1 MAETP
6 LFDQAMEAIEKR
18 DKSHAREILARLLK
32 DDPTNVACW
41 LWMSTL
47 VETSK
52 EQIYCLQEVLKFD
65 PNNETARRGLI
76 SIGGLQAD
84 PQKMPPPGLVK
95 RKWQVAAPTVA
106 KETQAKTPLPW
117 KKILPGA
124 VLGVAALVLMVVG
137 IIGLGRR
144 PAVDRGYAQVVNT
157 MPPSS
162 TPLPTSSPVVRS
174 VTPRVT
180 GTAPLWTQLEATY
193 TPTPLVINTPHPR
206 TEAYRSAMSAYGRG
220 EWDKVVNFM
229 EQVYQSDET
238 AVDALYYVG
247 EGYRMQREYEKALQA
262 YNRGIKV
269 DSGFAPLFLGRARVA
284 PLVDKKADPLA
295 DLLLAI
301 ELDASLAEAH
311 FELARYY
318 IGVNQLELAQE
329 SLDRGTALQPGSPY
343 TALYQAEIDLAA
355 GRAEPALE
363 KARQAQQMDITLLE
377 TYLVMAEAMQANGM
391 MTESLEPLSIYLGF
405 RKNEAQPYLLQA
417 RAVYSQGDLDG
428 ALGIINKA
436 LDLNPKNP
444 APYLE
449 RGLIY
454 IDKGELDLARKDLN
468 YGLGLDHS
476 SFELSLNLG
485 RVFMLQGFVGD
496 GFIQINKSEELAKTD
511 RQFAALYYWR
521 AKSLLTLGR
530 NNAAL
535 EDFTRLLALPP
546 EAVPEDW
553 AAEAEQA
560 LLPTPTATVPAT
572 LTPTATLTPPP
583 TETLIPPTAQ
593 PTAAGAK
600 TATPSPTRK
609 P

>member
-6 LFDQAMEAIEKR
+6 LFEQAMEAIEKK
-18 DKSHAREILARLLK
+18 DKSRAREILARLLK

-41 LWMSTL
+41 LWMSAL

-76 SIGGLQAD
+76 SIGGMQAD

-95 RKWQVAAPTVA
+95 RKWQVVAPTVA
-106 KETQAKTPLPW
+106 KDNQAKTPLPW
-117 KKILPGA
+117 KKIIPAA

-137 IIGLGRR
+137 LIGLGRR
-144 PAVDRGYAQVVNT
+144 PEVDRGYAQAVNT
-157 MPPSS
+157 LPPSS
-162 TPLPTSSPVVRS
+162 TPLATSSPVVRS
-174 VTPRVT
+174 LTPRVT
-180 GTAPLWTQLEATY
+180 GTAPLWTLLEATY

-262 YNRGIKV
+262 YDRGIKI

-284 PLVDKKADPLA
+284 PLVDNTDPLA
-295 DLLLAI
+295 DLLQAI
-301 ELDASLAEAH
+301 ELDANLAEAH

-318 IGVNQLELAQE
+318 IGVNELPLAQE
-329 SLDRGTALQPGSPY
+329 SLDRGTALQSGSPF

-355 GRAEPALE
+355 GRAEPALAQ
-363 KARQAQQMDITLLE
+363 ARIAQQMDITILD
-377 TYLVMAEAMQANGM
+377 TYLVLAEAMQANGM
-391 MTESLEPLSIYLGF
+391 MSESLEPLGIYLGF
-405 RKNEAQPYLLQA
+405 RKDEAQVFLLQA

-428 ALGIINKA
+428 ALEIINKA
-436 LDLNPKNP
+436 IDLNPKNP

-454 IDKGELDLARKDLN
+454 VDKGNLELARKDLN
-468 YGLGLDHS
+468 FGLGLDHT

-511 RQFAALYYWR
+511 RQLASLYYWR
-521 AKSLLTLGR
+521 AKSLITLGR

-535 EDFTRLLALPP
+535 EDYTRLLTLPP

-572 LTPTATLTPPP
+572 LTPTATLTPLP
-583 TETLIPPTAQ
+583 TVTPVPPTAQ

-600 TATPSPTRK
+600 TPTPSPTRK